1 MSVKQG
7 SDPVQKKNFDKT
19 FEDENKATNALVD
32 IGTIQLTAE
41 DLYDKDK
48 VDLEQVHLE
57 DVWKLLQTT
66 EEGLTPSEVQ
76 RRLEIFGPNS
86 WKARM

>member
-57 DVWKLLQTT
+57 DVWKLLQ
-66 EEGLTPSEVQ
+66 SVS
-76 RRLEIFGPNS
+76 RLSG
-86 WKARM
+86 